1 MLEYDNN
8 YIRRLIQL
16 DLVGGLSPEEKG
28 KLEDWINESEEHRL
42 LFCKIKKQLS
52 INEIRNYLQTD
63 VEDAWKKVREKTFGA
78 PPVRPRRGLKWL
90 KYAAVVLPVSL
101 SLSLWYT
108 WKEKMENKQATVA
121 CLSPVLTLDN
131 GEKYQDKLL
140 NDKAILFG
148 ETDPDFAKFFAD
160 FAFDDVVNQNDLDD
174 KTRMMVILATLI
186 GCQGRKAFESILPDS
201 LKMNV
206 TPVEIKEIIY
216 QAVAYL
222 GIGRVADFLEIAND
236 CFKSLNINLPL
247 EAQSTTTRQT
257 RLEKGIQAQVDIFGE
272 NMKDF
277 WKSGDSETRH
287 INRWLAENCFGD
299 YYTRKGL
306 DLKQREM
313 ITFCFILAQG
323 GCENQLTAHIQ
334 GNLNVGNDK
343 EFLLKV
349 LTQCLPYIG
358 YPRSLNALA
367 CIKKVCDK

>member
-1 MLEYDNN
+1 M
-8 YIRRLIQL
+8 
-16 DLVGGLSPEEKG
+16 
-28 KLEDWINESEEHRL
+28 
-42 LFCKIKKQLS
+42 
-52 INEIRNYLQTD
+52 
-63 VEDAWKKVREKTFGA
+63 
-78 PPVRPRRGLKWL
+78 
-90 KYAAVVLPVSL
+90 
-101 SLSLWYT
+101 
-108 WKEKMENKQATVA
+108 
-121 CLSPVLTLDN
+121 DN

-140 NDKAILFG
+140 NDKAILFS
-148 ETDPDFAKFFAD
+148 EIDPDFAKFFAD

-174 KTRMMVILATLI
+174 KTRMMAILATLI

-201 LKMNV
+201 LKLNV